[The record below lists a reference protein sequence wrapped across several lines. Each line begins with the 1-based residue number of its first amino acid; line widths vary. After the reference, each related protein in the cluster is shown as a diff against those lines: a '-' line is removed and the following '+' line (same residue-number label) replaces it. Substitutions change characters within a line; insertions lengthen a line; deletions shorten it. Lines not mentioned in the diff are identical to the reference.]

1 MDPSFNASARWQRL
15 SIFGLSEG
23 HNANKSKHR
32 FEMNTVQEKM
42 RSLNIFRILNC
53 PASPDFNAI
62 ETVWKIQ
69 KDRLDE
75 TMPTS
80 LESRADFIKRLH
92 GAVRWGNTQIADQA
106 WHPSANRKERA
117 DDCLAMVP
125 PGGRTKW

>member
-1 MDPSFNASARWQRL
+1 MCGHERCLRTEEALLALKTAGLKMVDFRKASQ
-15 SIFGLSEG
+15 
-23 HNANKSKHR
+23 
-32 FEMNTVQEKM
+32 
-42 RSLNIFRILNC
+42 
-53 PASPDFNAI
+53 DFNAI
-62 ETVWKIQ
+62 ENVWKIL

-92 GAVRWGNTQIADQA
+92 GAVRWANTQIADQA
-106 WHPSANRKERA
+106 WYPSANRKERA